1 MVGDDVGEDIKKERP
16 LTRGAQAEP
25 ANENLSTCPLWI
37 QEKLAASGIPPH
49 IAKQAG
55 ISFVKAEE
63 AAAFLG
69 RDFRKNPTPEA
80 FRIPYQ
86 TLDGEAVLDDGTPYF
101 RLRFRGE
108 GLEGSDG
115 KHRRYVQ
122 PTGSSPHIYIP
133 PGLSKSLKR
142 FPALIVTE
150 GELKALSA
158 TAHGIPTVG
167 LGGIQ
172 SWCDPEIR
180 GADKTIS
187 GINENP
193 LPSLDY
199 TSPLHPEL
207 MTVIEAAK
215 TAGVRMILVLGDSD
229 GRVEYDKAG
238 AVISGNPAVES
249 AVRKLARAI
258 QWQGGDI
265 EVFKGFCPL
274 PENPESPEEK
284 QGLDDWI
291 VANGAILVKEEILK
305 LCRKGN
311 RAIGFSEKAH
321 LDLAKWFRQRYQV
334 DGTPG
339 LLRWRE
345 DFYRW
350 TERRWKI
357 IEDKALGADLH
368 QWLDSVPIFDKK
380 EGMVPPTRSLVENVW
395 ATLER
400 LCHLPTGL
408 DAPFLLSNPPK
419 VIPRGRLTV
428 LQNGVLD
435 LHTRELHQPGPELFE
450 PHPLPFPYDSAA
462 ICPEWEKFLESLW
475 LDDSEAVEL
484 LQEWTGYLISG
495 NTSHQKI
502 LFMVGP
508 KRAGKGTVLKVLTG
522 LLGRENVESLALGKI
537 GSDFGLAALLGKTAG
552 FFPDARLTGGSDQG
566 PIVETLLS
574 ISGEDALPVN
584 RKHRDVITARIPAR
598 LVLCSNEIP
607 RLQDASGALA
617 SRFLILKFTKSFF
630 GGEDSGLEERLL
642 SELPGIFLWALDGL
656 DRLRERRRFIQPE
669 SGRTMMEDMHRL
681 SSPVGA
687 FVKDCCFVGPNFRV
701 KKADLFGAW
710 KDWAEANG
718 HHPGSTELFS
728 RNIQAAVT
736 VQSYRPKDHSS
747 HERPTYWRGIGL
759 TTADRYGEPSGQP
772 GQAVGQATASPQSGV
787 GQGGS
792 SGSGIFRD
800 SFFEEEEDDC
810 SRELVEATI
819 GKHPDPADPLRP
831 EPFSAKKQL
840 DPPIPDPLS
849 DNSIPVEEEL

>member
-1 MVGDDVGEDIKKERP
+1 MDDVGEDIKKERP
-16 LTRGAQAEP
+16 LTSGAQVETTID
-25 ANENLSTCPLWI
+25 NLSTCPLWI
-37 QEKLAASGIPPH
+37 QEKLSASEIPPH
-49 IAKQAG
+49 IAQQAG

-63 AAAFLG
+63 VAAFLG

-86 TLDGEAVLDDGTPYF
+86 TLDGDAVLDDGKPYF

-133 PGLSKSLKR
+133 PGLSESLKR
-142 FPALIVTE
+142 FPVLIVTE

-187 GINENP
+187 SINENP

-199 TSPLHPEL
+199 TSPIHPEL
-207 MTVIEAAK
+207 MTVIGAAK
-215 TAGVRMILVLGDSD
+215 SAGVRMILVLGDSD

-238 AVISGNPAVES
+238 AVISGKPAVES
-249 AVRKLARAI
+249 AVRKLDRAI
-258 QWQGGDI
+258 QWQCGDV
-265 EVFKGFCPL
+265 EAFKGFCPL
-274 PENPESPEEK
+274 PEKPKEK

-291 VANGAILVKEEILK
+291 VAEGALRVKEEILK
-305 LCRKGN
+305 LCQKWN
-311 RAIGFSEKAH
+311 RALSFQEKAH

-339 LLRWRE
+339 LVRWRE

-350 TERRWKI
+350 TGRRWEI

-368 QWLDSVPIFDKK
+368 QWLDCVPIFDKK
-380 EGMVPPTRSLVENVW
+380 EGMVPATRSLVENVW

-400 LCHLPTGL
+400 LCHLPTSL
-408 DAPFLLSNPPK
+408 NAPFRLCAPPQPILRGGF
-419 VIPRGRLTV
+419 VI
-428 LQNGVLD
+428 LQNGALN
-435 LHTRELHQPGPELFE
+435 LRSRELHSPSPELFM
-450 PHPLPFPYDSAA
+450 PHILPYDYRPEEN
-462 ICPEWEKFLESLW
+462 CPEWKNFLETVW
-475 LDDSEAVEL
+475 PDDSQAISL
-484 LQEWTGYLISG
+484 LQEWAGYLLSG
-495 NTSHQKI
+495 DTCHQKI

-508 KRAGKGTVLKVLTG
+508 KRAGKGTILKVLTG
-522 LLGRENVESLALGKI
+522 LLGAENVESLTLGKI

-552 FFPDARLTGGSDQG
+552 FFPDARLTGGTEQG
-566 PIVETLLS
+566 PILETLLS

-630 GGEDSGLEERLL
+630 GMEDSGLEERLL
-642 SELPGIFLWALDGL
+642 SELPGIFLWALNGL
-656 DRLRERRRFIQPE
+656 DRLRGRGRFIQPE

-681 SSPVGA
+681 SSPVAA
-687 FVKDCCFVGPNFRV
+687 FVKDCCLVGPNFQV

-710 KDWAEANG
+710 KGWAEENG

-728 RNIQAAVT
+728 RNLQAAVT
-736 VQSYRPKDHSS
+736 VQSYRPKGHSS
-747 HERPTYWRGIGL
+747 HERPTCWRGIGL
-759 TTADRYGEPSGQP
+759 SIADRYSEPSGQP
-772 GQAVGQATASPQSGV
+772 GQLAGQATASPQSSV
-787 GQGGS
+787 GQAGS
-792 SGSGIFRD
+792 SGSGIFGD
-800 SFFEEEEDDC
+800 SFFEEEGDL
-810 SRELVEATI
+810 SHELVETTI

-831 EPFSAKKQL
+831 EPFSAKKPL
-840 DPPIPDPLS
+840 DPPTPEPLS
-849 DNSIPVEEEL
+849 DDSIPTEEEL